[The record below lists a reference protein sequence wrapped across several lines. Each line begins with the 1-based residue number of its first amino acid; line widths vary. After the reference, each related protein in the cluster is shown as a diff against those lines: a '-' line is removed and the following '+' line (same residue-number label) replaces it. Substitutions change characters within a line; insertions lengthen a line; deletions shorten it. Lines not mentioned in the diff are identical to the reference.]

1 MENIIEK
8 LKQITN
14 RNAWDDWTVEEKQ
27 RLLDIYFII
36 SKKESHIFDLI
47 FTYHGCDS
55 WEDIF
60 RDYDV
65 QYLKDKA
72 EGVKIAIR
80 EIEGIEK
87 IKQSIKKFS
96 D

>member
-1 MENIIEK
+1 MEHIIEK
-8 LKQITN
+8 LKQLTN
-14 RNAWDDWTVEEKQ
+14 KNAWDDWTVEEKR

-72 EGVKIAIR
+72 DGVKIAIR
-80 EIEGIEK
+80 EIEGIEE
-87 IKQSIKKFS
+87 IKQSIKKS
-96 D
+96 S

>member
-8 LKQITN
+8 LKQLTN
-14 RNAWDDWTVEEKQ
+14 KNAWDDWTVEEKR

-72 EGVKIAIR
+72 DGVKIAIR
-80 EIEGIEK
+80 EIEGIEE
-87 IKQSIKKFS
+87 IKQSIKK
-96 D
+96 

>member
-8 LKQITN
+8 LKQLTN
-14 RNAWDDWTVEEKQ
+14 KNAWDDWTVEEKR

-72 EGVKIAIR
+72 DGVKIAIR
-80 EIEGIEK
+80 EIEGIEE
-87 IKQSIKKFS
+87 IKQSIKKS
-96 D
+96 G

>member
-1 MENIIEK
+1 METIIKK
-8 LKQITN
+8 LSQLTN
-14 RNAWDDWTVEEKQ
+14 ENAWDDWTVEEKRQ
-27 RLLDIYFII
+27 LLDIYFII

-65 QYLKDKA
+65 QYLEDKA
-72 EGVKIAIR
+72 DGVKIAIR
-80 EIEGIEK
+80 ELRE
-87 IKQSIKKFS
+87 
-96 D
+96 

>member
-1 MENIIEK
+1 METIIKK
-8 LKQITN
+8 LSELTN
-14 RNAWDDWTVEEKQ
+14 ENAWDDWTVEEKRQ
-27 RLLDIYFII
+27 LLDMYFII

-72 EGVKIAIR
+72 DGVKIAIR
-80 EIEGIEK
+80 ELRE
-87 IKQSIKKFS
+87 
-96 D
+96 

>member
-1 MENIIEK
+1 MENIIKK
-8 LKQITN
+8 LSQLTN
-14 RNAWDDWTVEEKQ
+14 RNAWDNWTVEEKQ
-27 RLLDIYFII
+27 QLLNIYFII
-36 SKKESHIFDLI
+36 SKKESHIFNLI

-72 EGVKIAIR
+72 DGVKIAIK
-80 EIEGIEK
+80 EIEQLKRENK
-87 IKQSIKKFS
+87 SIQESS

>member
-1 MENIIEK
+1 MENIIKK
-8 LKQITN
+8 LSQLTN
-14 RNAWDDWTVEEKQ
+14 ENAWDDWTVEEKRQ
-27 RLLDIYFII
+27 LLDIYFII

-65 QYLKDKA
+65 QYLEDKA
-72 EGVKIAIR
+72 DGVKIAIR
-80 EIEGIEK
+80 ELRE
-87 IKQSIKKFS
+87 
-96 D
+96 

>member
-1 MENIIEK
+1 MENIIKK
-8 LKQITN
+8 LSQLTN
-14 RNAWDDWTVEEKQ
+14 RNAWDNWTVEEKQ
-27 RLLDIYFII
+27 QLLNIYFII

-72 EGVKIAIR
+72 DGVKIAIR
-80 EIEGIEK
+80 EIEGIEE
-87 IKQSIKKFS
+87 IKQSIKKSS

>member
-1 MENIIEK
+1 MENIIKK
-8 LKQITN
+8 LSQLTN
-14 RNAWDDWTVEEKQ
+14 KNAWDDWTVEEKRQ
-27 RLLDIYFII
+27 LLDIYFII

-65 QYLKDKA
+65 QYLEDKA
-72 EGVKIAIR
+72 DGVKIAIR
-80 EIEGIEK
+80 ELRE
-87 IKQSIKKFS
+87 
-96 D
+96 

>member
-1 MENIIEK
+1 MENIIKK
-8 LKQITN
+8 LNQLTDE
-14 RNAWDDWTVEEKQ
+14 NAWDDWTVEEKRQ
-27 RLLDIYFII
+27 LLDMYFII

-72 EGVKIAIR
+72 DGVKIAIR
-80 EIEGIEK
+80 ELRE
-87 IKQSIKKFS
+87 
-96 D
+96 

>member
-8 LKQITN
+8 LKQLTN
-14 RNAWDDWTVEEKQ
+14 KNAWDDWTVEEKQ

-80 EIEGIEK
+80 GIEE
-87 IKQSIKKFS
+87 IKQSIKKS
-96 D
+96 G